1 MTYNTKIGF
10 KFEIKATLKTTTT
23 NENKT
28 KKLVFQASYFYY

>member
-10 KFEIKATLKTTTT
+10 KFEIKATLKTTT